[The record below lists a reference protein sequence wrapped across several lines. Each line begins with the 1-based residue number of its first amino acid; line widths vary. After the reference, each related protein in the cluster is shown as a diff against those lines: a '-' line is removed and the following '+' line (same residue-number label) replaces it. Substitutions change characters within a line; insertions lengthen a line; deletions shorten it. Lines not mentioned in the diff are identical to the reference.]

1 MKASGWI
8 IGVRRRAEYYVTVT
22 STRLPL
28 AWDVVMGWRAVIIIG
43 GQPDSSDRCWHY
55 TPFELLQW
63 KMGDVQILYLVSTLR
78 WQWLEKAR
86 FGRILWKE
94 LNCGLNNNWRL
105 YYFNLLFGDNKLSE
119 QKHWFVITRISFST
133 TTSVIR
139 IIISIR
145 VSQKNTFFVYNFGG
159 LIPGS

>member
-1 MKASGWI
+1 MDTGSGVKIRDNRHPHESQWLDYRSQKACRVLCNRNINST
-8 IGVRRRAEYYVTVT
+8 A
-22 STRLPL
+22 TRLGRCNGL
-28 AWDVVMGWRAVIIIG
+28 ASCNNNRQAT
-43 GQPDSSDRCWHY
+43 R
-55 TPFELLQW
+55 LQW
-63 KMGDVQILYLVSTLR
+63 QMLALHAVWAAECKMGDVQILYLVSTLR

-86 FGRILWKE
+86 LGRILWKE

-139 IIISIR
+139 FIISI
-145 VSQKNTFFVYNFGG
+145 S
-159 LIPGS
+159 L

>member
-28 AWDVVMGWRAVIIIG
+28 DWDVVMGWRAVIIIG
-43 GQPDSSDRCWHY
+43 RQPDSSDRCWHY

-63 KMGDVQILYLVSTLR
+63 KMGDVQILYFVSTLR

-86 FGRILWKE
+86 FGRILRKE
-94 LNCGLNNNWRL
+94 LNCGLNYNWRL
-105 YYFNLLFGDNKLSE
+105 YYFNLLFGDNNLSE
-119 QKHWFVITRISFST
+119 QKHWSQEYHFQQQHRIFKTVEVFCKRKLSF
-133 TTSVIR
+133 
-139 IIISIR
+139 
-145 VSQKNTFFVYNFGG
+145 
-159 LIPGS
+159 L